1 MLNPLGTMAEPSRV
15 ARLLIGGAWVDG
27 ETTETLRDRYSG
39 DVFGQIG
46 VATAAQVDTAIA
58 GACAAFVTD
67 QIPPYKRFEI
77 LAKAAAII
85 ASRKDVLVK
94 CMTAEAGFTRTDGEG
109 EVRRCAQTLELCAEE
124 AKRIVGRMIPM
135 EATPNLRNRMAFTL
149 RVPKG
154 VVCAITP
161 YNSPLNTVAHKIG
174 PALAAGNAVVLKPS
188 EYTPL
193 TAVHLCEALLEA
205 GLPAGL
211 LSLVHGPGAQVG
223 RQLLADSRIAFYTF
237 TGSTRVGREIQQ
249 AAGLRGTQLEL
260 GSIASTIVCA
270 DADVAKA
277 MPKLVGA
284 CFRKAGQVCTS
295 VQRIFV
301 DSRIAR
307 AFTEQ
312 FVAQTKLLEVGDPA
326 LPGTAVGPMISV
338 AQAQRAEAW
347 LREAVDKGARLLTG
361 GTRNGAMLQPTVLT
375 DVTADMRVVCE
386 EIFAPVVSI
395 IAFDELD
402 TAIDQANATPYGL
415 AVGLFTSNL
424 TTAFDAA
431 QRLQFGGIHI
441 NETSSSRVDVMP
453 FGGVKDSGFGREGP
467 EHAIH
472 EMTEERLIT
481 VAY

>member
-1 MLNPLGTMAEPSRV
+1 MDDG
-15 ARLLIGGAWVDG
+15 ARRSKLLIGGAWVDG
-27 ETTETLRDRYSG
+27 ATMEVLHDRYNG
-39 DVFGQIG
+39 EVFGSIG
-46 VATAAQVDTAIA
+46 VAAASQVDTAVA
-58 GACAAFVTD
+58 RACAAFVSE
-67 QIPPYKRFEI
+67 QIPPYRRFEI
-77 LAKAAAII
+77 LSKAAAIV
-85 ASRKDVLVK
+85 AAKKDALVK
-94 CMTAEAGFTRTDGEG
+94 CMTAEAGFTRADGEG

-205 GLPAGL
+205 GLPSGL
-211 LSLVHGPGAQVG
+211 LSLVHGSGTQVG
-223 RQLLADSRIAFYTF
+223 RQLLADPRIAFYTF

-270 DADVAKA
+270 DADIPKA

-301 DSRIAR
+301 DGKIADDF
-307 AFTEQ
+307 AQQFTAE
-312 FVAQTKLLEVGDPA
+312 TKRLKYGDPSH
-326 LPGTAVGPMISV
+326 PDTVVGPMISV
-338 AQAQRAEAW
+338 AQAQRAEKW
-347 LREAVDKGARLLTG
+347 INEAVDQGARLLSGGRRTG
-361 GTRNGAMLQPTVLT
+361 AVLEPTVLT
-375 DVTADMRVVCE
+375 DVDADMRVVCE
-386 EIFAPVVSI
+386 EIFAPVVSLI
-395 IAFDELD
+395 PFDRLD
-402 TAIDQANATPYGL
+402 TAIAQANATPYGL

-424 TTAFDAA
+424 STALEAA
-431 QRLQFGGIHI
+431 HQLQFGGIHI

-467 EHAIH
+467 EYAIR